1 MRNFD
6 KIFFRIHKKGTP
18 RHALGLFQKNG
29 TAESASR
36 RAQKCLLRQ
45 SVKTRKAPER
55 RPGEPSTPFELS
67 RMKHYIYNVS
77 YPGGEGQVIEIR
89 RGVFVHFDG
98 EFHAPPPNW
107 QMSRHVSGRYGA
119 LPMPPTLWRSCESS
133 RIRQCSGCERV
144 VTSCFVYEE
153 LTAKT
158 PVDRPPAGVTEG
170 RFFSPTSAYAPV

>member
-1 MRNFD
+1 MRNFN
-6 KIFFRIHKKGTP
+6 KIFFRYIKKGTP

-67 RMKHYIYNVS
+67 RLKHYIYNVS

-98 EFHAPPPNW
+98 EFHAPPQNW
-107 QMSRHVSGRYGA
+107 KKPRHVSGRYGA
-119 LPMPPTLWRSCESS
+119 LPMPPTLWRSWA
-133 RIRQCSGCERV
+133 RV
-144 VTSCFVYEE
+144 
-153 LTAKT
+153 
-158 PVDRPPAGVTEG
+158 AGEKQNTVAAL
-170 RFFSPTSAYAPV
+170 RM

>member
-1 MRNFD
+1 MRNFT
-6 KIFFRIHKKGTP
+6 KIFLRIHKKGTP

-67 RMKHYIYNVS
+67 RLKHYIYNVS

-98 EFHAPPPNW
+98 EIHAPPQNW
-107 QMSRHVSGRYGA
+107 KKASA
-119 LPMPPTLWRSCESS
+119 
-133 RIRQCSGCERV
+133 RQW
-144 VTSCFVYEE
+144 
-153 LTAKT
+153 
-158 PVDRPPAGVTEG
+158 
-170 RFFSPTSAYAPV
+170 